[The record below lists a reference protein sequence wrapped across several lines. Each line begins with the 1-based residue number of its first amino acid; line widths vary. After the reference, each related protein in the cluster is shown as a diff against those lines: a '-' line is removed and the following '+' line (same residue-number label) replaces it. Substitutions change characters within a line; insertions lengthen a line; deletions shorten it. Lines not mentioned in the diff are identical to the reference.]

1 MPHPVFGN
9 PMLLHH
15 AAKALT
21 THNLSFPH
29 RTQQLG
35 FAYDEDT
42 INPTRIYTMSGMHT
56 PHQHVAVHACSF
68 TFAPAARLRL
78 YELGRAIACKAKSH
92 AATTWRSCTASMPLS
107 AATRTHTHDTGACL
121 SHSSYFCTTTD
132 IPNDRLCKVWKRG
145 CTNTAPLPDD
155 SRSRLHAATS
165 GEPGGCH

>member
-1 MPHPVFGN
+1 MPHPMFGN
-9 PMLLHH
+9 PMLCAMQPRHTRRIL
-15 AAKALT
+15 LF
-21 THNLSFPH
+21 SH

-56 PHQHVAVHACSF
+56 PHQHVVVRTCSL

-92 AATTWRSCTASMPLS
+92 AATTWRPCTASN
-107 AATRTHTHDTGACL
+107 ATFCCHTHTRDTGAWL
-121 SHSSYFCTTTD
+121 SYSSYLCTTTD
-132 IPNDRLCKVWKRG
+132 ISNDRLCKVWKRG

-155 SRSRLHAATS
+155 NGSGLHAATS